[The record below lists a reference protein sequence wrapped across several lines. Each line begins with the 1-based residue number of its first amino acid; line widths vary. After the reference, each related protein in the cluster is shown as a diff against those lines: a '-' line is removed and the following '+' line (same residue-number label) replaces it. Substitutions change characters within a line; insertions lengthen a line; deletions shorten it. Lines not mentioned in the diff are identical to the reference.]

1 MLTHRLFGLWCRL
14 NALGG
19 LDRTGELAFGAFMR
33 PPSPYFSPKQ
43 RAFLNAARR
52 SWLRYNDT
60 RIALYEWGEPG
71 APYVFTAYG
80 WGYNAGRWRH
90 FAPSLTEGGYR
101 VVAFD
106 YPGHGDS
113 DFDLMHYPRAL
124 GVAEAVLRHFG
135 RPEFLLAHSFGAGAA
150 TGMLVELPRGLRPR
164 RAVLMAGFSD
174 VEYLFRQYADALG
187 FGEWARASVLRAAEW
202 LLERSPLELDPAAAS
217 RTLGDVDVLI
227 VHDPAD
233 EVTAFSNALR
243 YYAHW
248 PGSALWA
255 AAGAGHGIQD
265 AATTQG
271 VVDFLLTGKRPGG
284 ARAPSRA
291 AGDGRARHELAT
303 YFAPLERGAG
313 HFGGLSVYYDGK
325 VKR

>member
-43 RAFLNAARR
+43 RAFLDAARR

-90 FAPSLTEGGYR
+90 FAPSLTEGGCR

-113 DFDLMHYPRAL
+113 DLDLMHYPRAL

-135 RPEFLLAHSFGAGAA
+135 RPELLLAHSFGAGVA
-150 TGMLVELPRGLRPR
+150 TGMLAELAPELRPR

-174 VEYLFRQYADALG
+174 VEVLVNQYADALG
-187 FGEWARASVLRAAEW
+187 FGEWERASVLRAAERAID
-202 LLERSPLELDPAAAS
+202 RSPVGIDPAAES
-217 RTLGDVDVLI
+217 RTLDGVDALI

-233 EVTAFSNALR
+233 AVTAFSNALR
-243 YYAHW
+243 YHAHW
-248 PGSALWA
+248 PGSLLWA
-255 AAGAGHGIQD
+255 AEGAGHGIQD
-265 AATTQG
+265 AATTKG
-271 VVDFLLTGKRPGG
+271 VIDFLLTGKRP
-284 ARAPSRA
+284 A
-291 AGDGRARHELAT
+291 AAQRQASQPDLAAAEHELAA
-303 YFAPLERGAG
+303 YFSPLVRRQVHGGRRSAYYRKERG
-313 HFGGLSVYYDGK
+313 
-325 VKR
+325 